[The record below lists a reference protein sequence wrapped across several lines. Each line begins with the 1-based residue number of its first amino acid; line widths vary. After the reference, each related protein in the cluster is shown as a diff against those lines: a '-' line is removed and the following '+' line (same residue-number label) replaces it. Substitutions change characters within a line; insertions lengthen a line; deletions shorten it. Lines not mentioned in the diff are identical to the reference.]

1 MIFPQR
7 KELQLVPCG
16 WDGGFFE
23 ATETTE
29 TQRRDGMKVRMLWQR
44 LRSDPR
50 RDHGRGNIIRLFGDV
65 RRPLFT
71 RGPSY
76 TPPPITI
83 TSPFPSHFHCTSC
96 PQSHFLSPS
105 PHPRHSAYHFHSLSS
120 LPLHPLFPF
129 HSPLILLPSPVF
141 PFPLLLSLPLP
152 CPLHGPRPGHIRVR
166 QYKQSSLSVNRV
178 ALLVLAD
185 YNI

>member
-65 RRPLFT
+65 RHPLFT

-76 TPPPITI
+76 TPP
-83 TSPFPSHFHCTSC
+83 SHH
-96 PQSHFLSPS
+96 
-105 PHPRHSAYHFHSLSS
+105 YHL
-120 LPLHPLFPF
+120 
-129 HSPLILLPSPVF
+129 
-141 PFPLLLSLPLP
+141 PFPLPFSLHLLSPIPLSLTLPPSPSLCLPLSLPLLS
-152 CPLHGPRPGHIRVR
+152 PLTPSFPLPLPSYSPPLSRISFPPPPFAPTPLPSPWTTPRSHTCETIQAKFIVC
-166 QYKQSSLSVNRV
+166 K
-178 ALLVLAD
+178 
-185 YNI
+185 

>member
-1 MIFPQR
+1 MRSGATVSRQPGGGSLIFPQR

-29 TQRRDGMKVRMLWQR
+29 IQRRDGMKVRMLWQR

-76 TPPPITI
+76 TPPPPIFTAPPVPNPTFSHPPPI
-83 TSPFPSHFHCTSC
+83 PVTLLTTFTPSPLSPYTLFSPSTPLLFSS
-96 PQSHFLSPS
+96 PLPYFLSPS
-105 PHPRHSAYHFHSLSS
+105 SFRSHSLA
-120 LPLHPLFPF
+120 
-129 HSPLILLPSPVF
+129 
-141 PFPLLLSLPLP
+141 LSMD
-152 CPLHGPRPGHIRVR
+152 HAQVT
-166 QYKQSSLSVNRV
+166 YV
-178 ALLVLAD
+178 
-185 YNI
+185 